1 MNTETEILRKNVKEL
16 QLQLRDA
23 HIRIKDLN
31 ATIVELRNRLGSE
44 TEYTTGIKDLNA
56 TIVELRNRLGSET
69 EYTTADGWAMPV
81 ENPDAMHIK
90 EDKDE

>member
-23 HIRIKDLN
+23 HIRIKELN
-31 ATIVELRNRLGSE
+31 LIIN
-44 TEYTTGIKDLNA
+44 
-56 TIVELRNRLGSET
+56 ELRNRLGSET

-81 ENPDAMHIK
+81 ENPDALHIK